1 MCLLCWHTNNYF
13 LSLKSQKHCVLCEL
27 GLTKNNRYLNTY
39 RDQVRKPLV
48 LIGMRLAKEFMKRT
62 YQVM

>member
-1 MCLLCWHTNNYF
+1 
-13 LSLKSQKHCVLCEL
+13 VLCEL
-27 GLTKNNRYLNTY
+27 GLAKNNRYLNTY

-62 YQVM
+62 CQVT